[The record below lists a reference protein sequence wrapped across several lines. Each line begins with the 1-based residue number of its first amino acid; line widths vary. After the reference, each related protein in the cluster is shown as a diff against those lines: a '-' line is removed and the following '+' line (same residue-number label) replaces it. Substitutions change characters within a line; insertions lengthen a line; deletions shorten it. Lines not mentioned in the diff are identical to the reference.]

1 MDQGLSPVELRLM
14 FLMNLF
20 ENYSVR
26 QENDVY
32 LNKKELRM
40 LLEKEAPFF
49 ISVRF
54 LPESG
59 E

>member
-1 MDQGLSPVELRLM
+1 MDQGLSTMERKLM
-14 FLMNLF
+14 FIMDLF
-20 ENYSVR
+20 ENYSV
-26 QENDVY
+26 QKEHHDY

-54 LPESG
+54 LPVSG